1 MAGRLAEINR
11 GHVRG
16 KQQVK
21 TTQKPR
27 PIGLFVRSVM
37 RSRGFAAGSSAVGC
51 ALLLTAASAAAQAA
65 DQGPAADQA
74 AAQAADQNAQKL
86 QEVVITGI
94 RAGIESAITDKKKA
108 DVIEETISAEDIGKL
123 PDVSI
128 AESLARLPGVT
139 TQRDSQGN
147 ATSISIRGL
156 GPDFNGYLMNGRE
169 QTSTLSSRAVDLS
182 VYPAELIAGA
192 TVYKS
197 GDAALMTAGLAG
209 TIDQRLIDPL
219 SFDKLVAQATY
230 EPDRFGEGV
239 PGQPVGKGKRYTLSF
254 IDQFADRK
262 IGLAL
267 GFVHAD
273 HDSSSIN
280 DSSWGTSTYTNV
292 LSPTG
297 AQLGPAQFIGGFN
310 YATNAYSEKRDGG
323 AVILKFKPNDV
334 YTSEIDYY
342 YAKINTNQAITEAQL
357 GIADGSPSINTIT
370 NATVVN
376 GLVDSGSIALSPYT
390 PTAAAPSPADY
401 GMIDRNEVI
410 LDKDTIESFGWNH
423 HLDFS
428 DGWSASLDLNHN
440 RAQRIERDNESY
452 ATVDTADTLSFT
464 NGAAAVNGG
473 IPNLTLST
481 PYTNPSNVFIHSIDS
496 WSGITYPS
504 GPFAGDEVP
513 QAGYSKG
520 PTVTDTLNAVRLDFD
535 HTLKG
540 NLFSRLQFGLNYS
553 DRGKQFITDEGL
565 IISTQPGGYGDISFP
580 GSAFVANDV
589 GGTGL
594 NMLSFSPSNLLWPGA
609 AILPKYNAD
618 ILAKTWTVTEIVTT
632 GYGKLDIDT
641 NWLGIPV
648 RGNLGAQWVHTNQSS
663 QGYRANVSE
672 SPTLNNPAI
681 VLSEA
686 GTSYDDF
693 LPSLNLTGD
702 FGNGNLLRFA
712 AAEEIARPEMDF
724 MANTLGV
731 AVDQSASD
739 TATFGTFVGNAGNP
753 YLKPFKA
760 TAFDLSYEK
769 YFETKAYLSAAVFY
783 KDLST
788 YITQYTQA
796 CNYNFAQ
803 VAGAL
808 GLAIPPPPPAT
819 TTCGNGALGTY
830 TEFIN
835 GHGGNLHGI
844 ELAASLPFGMMTSW
858 LDGFGISASYSNT
871 LSSIVEPNT
880 IGLGLANQVNV
891 NVTMPLPDLSHINEK
906 VIFYFEKWGF
916 SAFVADNKRSEY
928 IGSVPN
934 QTVGGYPSLVYILP
948 QTWVSAQ
955 AGYEFQSGWLKGF
968 GVRFE
973 GTNLNRPKYQTIQTN
988 GGPVDT
994 VETGRNYD
1002 LRFIYKFEH

>member
-1 MAGRLAEINR
+1 MARTRPVIT
-11 GHVRG
+11 VRG
-16 KQQVK
+16 KRQVK

-27 PIGLFVRSVM
+27 PISLFIRSCI
-37 RSRGFAAGSSAVGC
+37 RSRAFAVGSTAAGC
-51 ALLLTAASAAAQAA
+51 ALLLTATGGVARAA
-65 DQGPAADQA
+65 DQGPAQPATDQTN
-74 AAQAADQNAQKL
+74 QQQL

-94 RAGIESAITDKKKA
+94 RHGIEDAIKA
-108 DVIEETISAEDIGKL
+108 KEKSDVIEETISAEDIGKL

-169 QTSTLSSRAVDLS
+169 QTSTLDSRAVDLS

-197 GDAALMTAGLAG
+197 GDAALVTAGLAG

-219 SFDKLVAQATY
+219 SYDHLVAQGTY

-262 IGLAL
+262 IGLAV

-280 DSSWGTSTYTNV
+280 DSTWGNANYTAI
-292 LSPTG
+292 SPSG
-297 AQLGPAQFIGGFN
+297 ANLGTAQWIGGIN

-342 YAKINTNQAITEAQL
+342 YAKIDTNQAITEAQA
-357 GIADGSPSINTIT
+357 GFAFGSPAITTIT

-376 GLVDSGSIALSPYT
+376 GMIDSGSIAMSPYITT
-390 PTAAAPSPADY
+390 PANPSNSGNPL
-401 GMIDRNEVI
+401 IDRNEVI

-423 HLDFS
+423 RLDFS
-428 DGWSASLDLNHN
+428 DSWAASLDLNHN

-452 ATVDTADTLSFT
+452 AQIDTADTLSFT
-464 NGAAAVNGG
+464 NGAAAVGGG
-473 IPNLTLST
+473 IPNLSLST
-481 PYTNPSNVFIHSIDS
+481 PYTNPSQIFIHSIDS
-496 WSGITYPS
+496 WSGVTYPS
-504 GPFAGDEVP
+504 GPFAGDTVP

-535 HTLKG
+535 HPMKAG
-540 NLFSRLQFGLNYS
+540 LFTKLQFGLNYT
-553 DRGKQFITDEGL
+553 DRQKQYITDEGL
-565 IISTQPGGYGDISFP
+565 IVSTQPGGYGDIPFP
-580 GSAFVANDV
+580 GNAFVANDV

-618 ILAKTWTVTEIVTT
+618 ILAKTWTVKEIVTT
-632 GYGKLDIDT
+632 AYGKLDITTD
-641 NWLGIPV
+641 WWGIPV
-648 RGNLGAQWVHTNQSS
+648 RGNLGAQWVHTSQSS
-663 QGYRANVSE
+663 QGYVANVAE
-672 SPTLNNPAI
+672 SVTLANPA
-681 VLSEA
+681 VTLSEA

-712 AAEEIARPEMDF
+712 AAEQIARPDMTQ
-724 MANTLGV
+724 MANTLAL
-731 AVDQSASD
+731 AVDQSAAD
-739 TATFGTFVGNAGNP
+739 TGTFGTFVGNAGNP

-769 YFETKAYLSAAVFY
+769 YFQTKAYLSAALFY
-783 KDLST
+783 KDLNT
-788 YITQYTQA
+788 YITQFTQA
-796 CNYNFAQ
+796 CNYNFTQIANS
-803 VAGAL
+803 L
-808 GLAIPPPPPAT
+808 GLAIPPPPPPT
-819 TTCGNGALGTY
+819 TTCGSGTLGTF
-830 TEFIN
+830 TQPVN

-858 LDGFGISASYSNT
+858 LDGFGIQGSYSNT
-871 LSSIVEPNT
+871 LSSVVVPNT
-880 IGLGLANQVNV
+880 IGLGPANQVPV
-891 NVTMPLPDLSHINEK
+891 NLTMQLPNLSHINEK

-916 SAFVADNKRSEY
+916 SAFVADNKRSAY
-928 IGSVPN
+928 IGSVAN
-934 QTVGGYPSLVYILP
+934 QTVGGYPSLVYIMP

-973 GTNLNRPKYQTIQTN
+973 GTNLNRPKYQTITSN

-994 VETGRNYD
+994 VQTGRNYD
-1002 LRFIYKFEH
+1002 LRFIYKFEP